1 MTNSLNR
8 RNFLRGSA
16 VVGASTLAAPAIAGG
31 HGTTLKMQAAWG
43 GGIFLENAN
52 SYVQRVNEM
61 SGGSLTIELLPVNSV
76 VKTSQMQDAVH
87 RGVLDAAHYVPA
99 YWYSKSKAASL
110 FGTGPCFG
118 WSSQEVLGWIYYGGG
133 QELFDELMASLGLN
147 VVSFF
152 NSAMPAQPMGWFKE
166 EIKDSSQMKGLKY
179 RTVGLAADVLL
190 EMGMSVVQLP
200 GGEIQPAMKSGLI
213 DAAEFNNPTS
223 DRDFGMQ
230 DVSKHY
236 HLGSFHQSQ
245 EFFEVTFNKKKF
257 DALADEQKAILKY
270 ASEAENSNFYWHNTN
285 RYANDLDTLRNEQGV
300 NVYRT
305 PDSVMADQLKAW
317 DIVVDRISGEDEFF
331 AKVVDSQK
339 AYAKRVMGYLN
350 LNQPDYRR
358 SKISIAVSSIRMPK
372 ERALL
377 NWIHSIESLSQW
389 VGKAFGWCILILT
402 LSVSYEVFVR
412 YVLNS
417 PTVWAFDMMVQMYG
431 ALFLMAG
438 AYTLAQDAHVRGD
451 VLYRLFS
458 VRWQARVDFLLYIIF
473 FFPGMIALFWY
484 GWEIASD
491 SWRYKEVSW
500 NSPARIQIYFFKT
513 LIPVAG
519 VLLMI
524 QGLAEMARCWI
535 AMKTGKWPERIAD
548 VKETE
553 DLLIDGDT
561 N

>member
-1 MTNSLNR
+1 MTDTINR
-8 RNFLRGSA
+8 RKFLRGTA
-16 VVGASTLAAPAIAGG
+16 LAGAAGATALASPAIAAN

-43 GGIFLENAN
+43 GGIFLENAQ
-52 SYVQRVNEM
+52 SYVNRVNEM
-61 SGGSLTIELLPVNSV
+61 SGGSLTIDLLPVNAV

-118 WSSQEVLGWIYYGGG
+118 WSSQEVLGWVHYGGG

-152 NSAMPAQPMGWFKE
+152 NSPMPAQPLGWFKE
-166 EIKDSSQMKGLKY
+166 EITDASQMNGLKY

-236 HLGSFHQSQ
+236 HLASFHQSQ
-245 EFFEVTFNKKKF
+245 EFFEVTFNKGKY

-285 RYANDLDTLRNEQGV
+285 RYSADLETLRDEQGV

-305 PDSVMADQLKAW
+305 PDSVMAAQLEAW
-317 DIVVDRISGEDEFF
+317 DVVVDRISAEDEFF

-339 AYAKRVMGYLN
+339 AYAKRVMNYLN
-350 LNQPDYRR
+350 LNQPDY
-358 SKISIAVSSIRMPK
+358 K
-372 ERALL
+372 L
-377 NWIHSIESLSQW
+377 
-389 VGKAFGWCILILT
+389 
-402 LSVSYEVFVR
+402 
-412 YVLNS
+412 
-417 PTVWAFDMMVQMYG
+417 
-431 ALFLMAG
+431 
-438 AYTLAQDAHVRGD
+438 AYAH
-451 VLYRLFS
+451 
-458 VRWQARVDFLLYIIF
+458 
-473 FFPGMIALFWY
+473 
-484 GWEIASD
+484 
-491 SWRYKEVSW
+491 
-500 NSPARIQIYFFKT
+500 YF
-513 LIPVAG
+513 A
-519 VLLMI
+519 
-524 QGLAEMARCWI
+524 
-535 AMKTGKWPERIAD
+535 
-548 VKETE
+548 
-553 DLLIDGDT
+553 
-561 N
+561 

>member
-1 MTNSLNR
+1 MSTKLNR
-8 RNFLRGSA
+8 RNFLRGTA
-16 VVGASTLAAPAIAGG
+16 VAGAGALATPALADG

-43 GGIFLENAN
+43 GGIFLENAQ
-52 SYVQRVNEM
+52 SYVNRVNEM
-61 SGGSLTIELLPVNSV
+61 SGGALTIELLPVNSV

-118 WSSQEVLGWIYYGGG
+118 WSSQEVLGWLHYGGG
-133 QELFDELMASLGLN
+133 QELFDELMGSLGLN

-152 NSAMPAQPMGWFKE
+152 NSPMPAQPMGWFKE
-166 EIKDSSQMKGLKY
+166 EIKDASQMNGLKY

-245 EFFEVTFNKKKF
+245 EFFEVTFNKGKY
-257 DALADEQKAILKY
+257 DGLADELKAILKY

-285 RYANDLDTLRNEQGV
+285 RYADDLVTLQEEQGV

-305 PDSVMADQLKAW
+305 PDSVMKEQLNAW

-339 AYAKRVMGYLN
+339 AYAKRVMNYLN
-350 LNQPDYRR
+350 LNQPDY
-358 SKISIAVSSIRMPK
+358 K
-372 ERALL
+372 L
-377 NWIHSIESLSQW
+377 
-389 VGKAFGWCILILT
+389 
-402 LSVSYEVFVR
+402 
-412 YVLNS
+412 
-417 PTVWAFDMMVQMYG
+417 
-431 ALFLMAG
+431 
-438 AYTLAQDAHVRGD
+438 AYAH
-451 VLYRLFS
+451 YFS
-458 VRWQARVDFLLYIIF
+458 
-473 FFPGMIALFWY
+473 
-484 GWEIASD
+484 
-491 SWRYKEVSW
+491 
-500 NSPARIQIYFFKT
+500 
-513 LIPVAG
+513 
-519 VLLMI
+519 
-524 QGLAEMARCWI
+524 
-535 AMKTGKWPERIAD
+535 
-548 VKETE
+548 
-553 DLLIDGDT
+553 
-561 N
+561 